1 MTPTPAQPGSSFGK
15 VNGEFTASD
24 PQLENKGQKT
34 SMLTSTG
41 IQNSKTR
48 PPQIEL
54 YRTGVSNLSK
64 NCTCGISTGTPSN
77 CGTSTVVC
85 TVTTRNRS
93 FHHQLVQELHLW
105 ELVDLLNSTGQVAVN
120 HAICSQRL
128 RKGVPTGNGEAELC
142 AEE

>member
-1 MTPTPAQPGSSFGK
+1 
-15 VNGEFTASD
+15 
-24 PQLENKGQKT
+24 
-34 SMLTSTG
+34 MLTSTG

-54 YRTGVSNLSK
+54 HRTGVSKLSK

-77 CGTSTVVC
+77 RGTSTVVC
-85 TVTTRNRS
+85 TVTTRHQSLNDNRC
-93 FHHQLVQELHLW
+93 HQLVQELHLW

-120 HAICSQRL
+120 HAICSRRL
-128 RKGVPTGNGEAELC
+128 RKRVPTGNDEADLC